1 MPVREPGPGND
12 PPGGP
17 TQEEVLV
24 DDVPSPRSAA
34 PSVVLPAPQSAGG
47 YHRLLER
54 YLSGQ
59 RLLAAAEERF
69 RLLVETMP
77 GVAYIAAPGE
87 VGQWHYVSPRLRDL
101 LGYDPDDW
109 LADPTAWTRLLH
121 PDDRDRVLTQE
132 ADWSSCPAS
141 VHVNSYRLRDSDGR
155 YRSIQDVAS
164 SRAGGVS
171 GEPTVWFGVLTDVTD
186 AEDSQ
191 AALRHSE
198 QVLRSVLETALDA
211 FVSMDDEGRVVA
223 WNLRAEEMF
232 GRSAD
237 DVAGRS
243 LADVIVSA
251 EHRGS
256 HTAALHQLAVP
267 GAPDLASRRVETTAL
282 HADGT
287 SFPVEMVLWQTTTA
301 GSRRYHAFVR
311 DVTDRRRME
320 DELRALAFGDTLT
333 GLANRALLTSRLQEA
348 LEEAGPGGGSVALL
362 FLDVDDFKS
371 INDSLGHEAGD
382 RVLCAVADRL
392 RAGCPTAATVARF
405 GGDEFAVLLPLVG
418 DAEDALGQARAVA
431 ALVREPVQVQGRSRG
446 FTASIG
452 VAVARSSTGVGAAE
466 VLRDAD
472 AAMYEAK
479 RAGKDRVALFDPSV
493 LARALARLELKA
505 DLEEALGRD
514 ELFVVYQPCVHLRTG
529 ALVGFEA
536 LLRWRHP
543 ELGVVPP
550 LDFVPLAEET
560 GLIRDIGDFVLREA
574 CRQATGWR
582 GAHRGRGAP
591 PAISVNVSTV
601 QLRDP
606 GFVAVV
612 DRALAASGLEPGR
625 LVLEITESVLLSDVS
640 ATAALLG
647 ELRARGVRIAIDDFG
662 TGYSSLSYLQ
672 HLPLDILK
680 IDRAF
685 LEHLVTAPG
694 GTSMAGMIVLIGKA
708 LGLTVVGEGVERD
721 DQRHALIGLGCLLA
735 QGYGLHRPMPAAEA
749 DRLVAGLSG

>member
-1 MPVREPGPGND
+1 
-12 PPGGP
+12 
-17 TQEEVLV
+17 V

-34 PSVVLPAPQSAGG
+34 PAVVLPAPAGAGG

-87 VGQWHYVSPRLRDL
+87 AGAWHYVSPRLRDL
-101 LGYDPDDW
+101 LGHDPDEW
-109 LADPTAWTRLLH
+109 LADPAAWTRLLH
-121 PDDRDRVLTQE
+121 PDDRDRVLRQE
-132 ADWSSCPAS
+132 ADWSSRPAS
-141 VHVNSYRLRDSDGR
+141 VHVNSYRLLDSEGR

-164 SRAGGVS
+164 ARAGAP
-171 GEPTVWFGVLTDVTD
+171 GEPVVWFGVLTDVTD
-186 AEDSQ
+186 AQESE

-211 FVSMDDEGRVVA
+211 FVSIDEEGRVVA

-232 GRSAD
+232 GRS
-237 DVAGRS
+237 VEEVVGRRI
-243 LADVIVSA
+243 ADVIVPA
-251 EHRGS
+251 ELRGS
-256 HTAALHQLAVP
+256 HTAALHRLAAP
-267 GAPDLASRRVETTAL
+267 GAPDLASHRMETTAL

-287 SFPVEMVLWQTTTA
+287 SFPVEMVLWQSTTA
-301 GSRRYHAFVR
+301 GSRLFHAFVR

-333 GLANRALLTSRLQEA
+333 GLANRALLTSRLEAA
-348 LEEAGPGGGSVALL
+348 LEDAGSGGGLVALL

-371 INDSLGHEAGD
+371 INDSLGHGAGD
-382 RVLCAVADRL
+382 RILCAVADRL
-392 RAGCPTAATVARF
+392 RAGCCPSAMVARF

-418 DAEDALGQARAVA
+418 DVEDALGQARDVA
-431 ALVREPVQVQGRSRG
+431 ALVREPVEVEGRSRG

-452 VAVARSSTGVGAAE
+452 VAVARAGSGVAAAE

-479 RAGKDRVALFDPSV
+479 RAGKDRVALFDPTV

-529 ALVGFEA
+529 AVVGFEA

-560 GLIRDIGDFVLREA
+560 GLIRNIGDFVLREA
-574 CRQATGWR
+574 CRQAAGWQGAR
-582 GAHRGRGAP
+582 GGRGPAP
-591 PAISVNVSTV
+591 SVSVNVSTV

-606 GFVAVV
+606 GFVAAV
-612 DRALAASGLEPGR
+612 DRALADTGLQPWR
-625 LVLEITESVLLSDVS
+625 LVLEVTESVLLTDVS
-640 ATAALLG
+640 DTAALLG
-647 ELRARGVRIAIDDFG
+647 ELRARGVRTAIDDFG

-672 HLPLDILK
+672 HLPIDILK
-680 IDRAF
+680 IDKAF

-694 GTSMAGMIVLIGKA
+694 GTSMAGMVVLIGQA
-708 LGLTVVGEGVERD
+708 LGLTVVGEGVEND
-721 DQRHALIGLGCLLA
+721 EQRQALLGLGCLLA
-735 QGYGLHRPMPAAEA
+735 QGYGLHRPMLAHEA